1 MKTLP
6 EPGDQLPRNGQRP
19 GEAANLDTGNNSS
32 GRDNRAGER
41 APHDHASPHD
51 QQHNAEPPE
60 QSNGP
65 IGNVHFSAPF
75 IRRPVATFLLSVAI
89 ILAGSVAYKLLPV
102 SSLPEIEFPV
112 ISVGAGLPGA
122 DPETMAS
129 AVATPL
135 ERQFSRIAGVNQ
147 MTSTSSQGGANITL
161 QFDLNRDINGAA
173 RDVQAAISA
182 ARAQLPANLPSNP
195 TYRKIN
201 PADAPICILALT
213 SDTLSVPQLYDA
225 ADSVLAQKLASVEGV
240 GQTFVGGSSKPAVR
254 IEANPSQLT
263 SYNLSL
269 NALQAA
275 VQTINVNQP
284 TGYLNDEKRRW
295 FVTTTDQLFGSDAY
309 RPLVIATSR
318 GPVTNAQPNNG
329 LQANVVSAT
338 ASQAPIAA
346 VTSNAGGG
354 GSAPVPVQ
362 LSNTTAAT
370 PILQPA
376 PTTPGTYVAPTPV
389 QQANTFSSAANRST
403 SVLSTPAITATATG
417 STSAA
422 AALAA
427 PPTASFSS
435 TPSTPLTTLPSG
447 GGGGGSPVANGMATG
462 ASPAS
467 AAPGTAALNSGA
479 GFQSAA
485 LSSGTSNVA
494 TTSTNAA
501 GIVRIGDVARV
512 VDSVED
518 IHTFGMFNGKPAIL
532 VIIFKSPGANVIKT
546 VDNVLALLPQLQ
558 ASISPAIKLQ
568 VALDRTA
575 TVRASVKDITRTLVI
590 TIVLVVLVV
599 FAFLREWRST
609 LIPSV
614 SVPLSLLGTFGV
626 MYLLGYTLDNLS
638 LMALTISTGFVVDDA
653 IVVIENISRHLEEGL
668 SPYEAAMLG
677 SREIGFTVVS
687 MSISLIAVFIPILL
701 MGGIVGRLFRE
712 FAVTLSVAIMVSLV
726 VSLTTTPMLSAKF
739 LQPHSARKHGRIY
752 LASERFFDW
761 ILKEYALGLGWVLRH
776 QLPVLLIWLAT
787 FALNIYLFILV
798 PKGFFP
804 LQDTG
809 RLSGRIQGQQDV
821 SFDQMKLKVQAMT
834 ETVKSNPGVLN
845 ALSFVGGGGPGGG
858 ASNTGG
864 MFIFLKPQN
873 QRPGHSSADA
883 IIAQLR
889 PKLSSVP
896 GVITYLQSA
905 QELNIGGRQSA
916 TQYQYTLTSD
926 SVTDLNHWAPL
937 MMAQMQKTAELAD
950 IATDQQDKGLQAQ
963 LVIDRDTASRLG
975 ITPLSID
982 QTLSSAFGQRQV
994 STTYKTLNQYHVVL
1008 EVAPE
1013 YQKDPSALKTIYVK
1027 STTGAQV
1034 PLSAITHFETLRV
1047 PLQVNHQGLSPAA
1060 TLSFNLAPNVS
1071 LSQAT
1076 AAIEQAR
1083 NTIGMPASIAGGFQ
1097 GSAQAFQQSLSS
1109 EPILVLLA
1117 LFAVYI
1123 VLGILYESF
1132 IHPLTILSTLPSAGV
1147 GAILAL
1153 IMTQTDLSVI
1163 AIIGI
1168 VLLIGIVKKNAIMM
1182 IDFALV
1188 AEREH
1193 GKSPVDAIYEAC
1205 MLRFRPITMTTFAA
1219 LLGGL
1224 PLALGT
1230 GTGSELRRPLGITI
1244 VGGLLVS
1251 QMLTLFT
1258 TPVVYLFFDRLR
1270 GARASARQTASQL
1283 QPVPVAGD

>member
-1 MKTLP
+1 MNTTPK
-6 EPGDQLPRNGQRP
+6 PGDDLPRNGQRP
-19 GEAANLDTGNNSS
+19 GDAAKLNALRNGHGPDTRGGDNAPRDGASARDEHANASS
-32 GRDNRAGER
+32 VER
-41 APHDHASPHD
+41 ESAPV
-51 QQHNAEPPE
+51 
-60 QSNGP
+60 
-65 IGNVHFSAPF
+65 GNVHFSAPF
-75 IRRPVATFLLSVAI
+75 IQRPVATFLLSLAI

-129 AVATPL
+129 SVATPL

-147 MTSTSSQGGANITL
+147 MTSTSSQGSAAIIL
-161 QFDLNRDINGAA
+161 QFDLTRDINGAA

-201 PADAPICILALT
+201 PADAPIVILALT
-213 SDTLSVPQLYDA
+213 SDTLTVPQLYDA
-225 ADSVLAQKLASVEGV
+225 ADSVLAQKLATVQGV

-269 NALQAA
+269 NTLSAA
-275 VQTINVNQP
+275 AQTINVNEP
-284 TGYLNDEKRRW
+284 TGYLNDSTRRW
-295 FVTTTDQLFGSDAY
+295 FVSTTDQLFGADAY
-309 RPLVIATSR
+309 RPLVVATSR
-318 GPVTNAQPNNG
+318 GPVTNVQAANG

-338 ASQAPIAA
+338 AAASTPVTTNTAGSAASGPAPVSTALSSISGGATPIAA
-346 VTSNAGGG
+346 
-354 GSAPVPVQ
+354 PV
-362 LSNTTAAT
+362 A
-370 PILQPA
+370 PA
-376 PTTPGTYVAPTPV
+376 PIPTL
-389 QQANTFSSAANRST
+389 AS
-403 SVLSTPAITATATG
+403 TATAANSFSRPINGSVAGLTAPAAASISTTG
-417 STSAA
+417 SSSASA
-422 AALAA
+422 TPTT
-427 PPTASFSS
+427 PPTASFNSA
-435 TPSTPLTTLPSG
+435 PTT
-447 GGGGGSPVANGMATG
+447 PVAVLPAVGG
-462 ASPAS
+462 ASPATPS
-467 AAPGTAALNSGA
+467 PSGAPSSTGGTAIGTAALNSGS

-485 LSSGTSNVA
+485 LNPNGSNVS
-494 TTSTNAA
+494 TTSLNAA
-501 GIVRIGDVARV
+501 GNVRIGDVAEV

-518 IHTFGMFNGKPAIL
+518 IHTFGMFNGKPAVLL
-532 VIIFKSPGANVIKT
+532 VVFKSPGANVIKT
-546 VDNVLALLPQLQ
+546 VDSVLAQLPQLQ
-558 ASISPAIKLQ
+558 ASISPAIKLSL
-568 VALDRTA
+568 ALDRTA
-575 TVRASVKDITRTLVI
+575 TIRASVKDITRTLVI

-599 FAFLREWRST
+599 FFFLREWRST

-653 IVVIENISRHLEEGL
+653 IVVIENISRHLEDGL

-712 FAVTLSVAIMVSLV
+712 FAVTLSVAILVSLV

-739 LQPHSARKHGRIY
+739 LEPHSARKHGRLY
-752 LASERFFDW
+752 RLTERLFDW
-761 ILKEYALGLGWVLRH
+761 MLAEYSLGLKWVLRH
-776 QLPVLLIWLAT
+776 QTPVLLIWIAT
-787 FALNIYLFILV
+787 FLLNIYLFILV

-804 LQDTG
+804 QQDTG
-809 RLSGRIQGQQDV
+809 RLGGAIVAQQDA
-821 SFDQMKLKVQAMT
+821 SFDLTKRKTVDMT
-834 ETVKSNPGVLN
+834 KIVKSDPGVLN
-845 ALSFVGGGGPGGG
+845 VMSFVGAGGPGGG
-858 ASNTGG
+858 AAGR
-864 MFIFLKPQN
+864 MFIFLKPPN
-873 QRPGHSSADA
+873 ERGKDSSEV
-883 IIAQLR
+883 IINRLR
-889 PKLSSVP
+889 PKLSGVP
-896 GVITYLQSA
+896 GVQTYLQSL
-905 QELNIGGRQSA
+905 QELNIGGRQSS

-926 SVTDLNHWAPL
+926 SIADLNHWAPL
-937 MMAQMQKTAELAD
+937 MMAAMEKLPELTD
-950 IATDQQDKGLQAQ
+950 IATDQQDQGLQAQ

-975 ITPLSID
+975 ITPLAID

-1008 EVAPE
+1008 EVAPRF
-1013 YQKDPSALKTIYVK
+1013 QKDPTALKSVYVK
-1027 STTGAQV
+1027 SSTGAQI

-1060 TLSFNLAPNVS
+1060 TLSFNLAPTVS

-1076 AAIEQAR
+1076 EAIDQAR
-1083 NTIGMPASIAGGFQ
+1083 NRIGMPASIAGGFQ
-1097 GSAQAFQQSLSS
+1097 GTAQAFKDSLST
-1109 EPILVLLA
+1109 EKYLVLLA
-1117 LFAVYI
+1117 LVAVYI

-1153 IMTQTDLSVI
+1153 IITQTDLSVI
-1163 AIIGI
+1163 ALIGI
-1168 VLLIGIVKKNAIMM
+1168 ILLIGIVKKNAIMM

-1188 AEREH
+1188 GEREH
-1193 GKSPVDAIYEAC
+1193 GKTPVEAIYEAC
-1205 MLRFRPITMTTFAA
+1205 MLRFRPITMTTMAA

-1230 GTGSELRRPLGITI
+1230 GTGAELRRPLGITI

-1258 TPVVYLFFDRLR
+1258 TPVIYLVFDRLR
-1270 GARASARQTASQL
+1270 GRRAGAAQL
-1283 QPVPVAGD
+1283 RRTEEEVTVAGD